1 MVPMNPFDLPPL
13 GDPVS
18 FDPPQPSGPRR
29 GRTAL
34 VAVLTAGLIGGG
46 IAGISQLASADR
58 ADLAVTATATPDEP
72 NDDTAPPATTAPS
85 DDDVDGEEPTSDEP
99 ESSEST
105 LDTSGQIVLDDGD
118 GDPIVIDLGDLGD
131 GDFGKLTECLGFPMF
146 DFDIDVGGFEPG
158 DWQPGDLPNLDEF
171 LGDLPFDLGEFD
183 GDWGGGVFDPDGGS
197 VTVTGPDGVSVVDLG
212 ENGSVTITKENG
224 EVTISTDGDATVGD
238 LTEVF
243 GDFGTVFEGGV
254 FDEEALD
261 EFLDSLPDLG
271 DQAFPAPG
279 DLPDFEPVDP
289 DAVQACLDEALGN

>member
-1 MVPMNPFDLPPL
+1 MVTMNPFDLPPL

-18 FDPPQPSGPRR
+18 FDPPLPSGPRR
-29 GRTAL
+29 GRMAL

-58 ADLAVTATATPDEP
+58 ADLSASATATPDEP

-85 DDDVDGEEPTSDEP
+85 DDVDGEEPTSDEP
-99 ESSEST
+99 EPSEPT

-118 GDPIVIDLGDLGD
+118 GDPIVIDLGDLAD

-146 DFDIDVGGFEPG
+146 DFDIDVGGLEPG
-158 DWQPGDLPNLDEF
+158 DWQPGDLPTLDEF
-171 LGDLPFDLGEFD
+171 LNDLPFDLGDIEGELGGLFD
-183 GDWGGGVFDPDGGS
+183 ADGGS

-212 ENGSVTITKENG
+212 ENGSVTVTKENG
-224 EVTISTDGDATVGD
+224 EVTISTAGDASVSD
-238 LTEVF
+238 LADVF
-243 GDFGTVFEGGV
+243 GDFGTVFEGGL
-254 FDEEALD
+254 FDEEALN

-279 DLPDFEPVDP
+279 GLSDFEPVDP